1 MYIQKIILLV
11 LISKFLDKMFYNFDK
26 FKKCDEMSVSIRET
40 FTGTWV
46 YTKNTRVNVGMDNIK
61 FMTNFQL

>member
-1 MYIQKIILLV
+1 MYIQQIILLV

-46 YTKNTRVNVGMDNIK
+46 YKKMLES
-61 FMTNFQL
+61 M

>member
-11 LISKFLDKMFYNFDK
+11 LISKLSDKKCFYNFDK
-26 FKKCDEMSVSIRET
+26 KKCDEMSVSIRET

-46 YTKNTRVNVGMDNIK
+46 YTKITRVNVGMDNIK

>member
-26 FKKCDEMSVSIRET
+26 FKKCDEMFVSIRET

-46 YTKNTRVNVGMDNIK
+46 YTKITRVNVGMDNIK

>member
-26 FKKCDEMSVSIRET
+26 FKKCDEMAVSIRET